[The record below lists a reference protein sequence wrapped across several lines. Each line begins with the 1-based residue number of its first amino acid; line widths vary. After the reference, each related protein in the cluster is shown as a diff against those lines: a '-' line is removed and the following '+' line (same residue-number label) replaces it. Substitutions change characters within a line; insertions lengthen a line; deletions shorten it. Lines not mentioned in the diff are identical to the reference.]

1 MLTGSPKDFYMNKDE
16 ISYQKDTKEPT
27 IMIFNIMELT
37 YDMKE
42 KIKKRKRYE
51 KGNLT
56 NLNSKRGL

>member
-16 ISYQKDTKEPT
+16 ISHQKDTKEPS
-27 IMIFNIMELT
+27 IRIFNIMELT